1 MRHFLAGAYRLLAPS
16 PLPYAAMRQ
25 QLFSSA
31 VSDERTRQT
40 IKAVWDQHRLL
51 PNPMSPWRGAGLK
64 TGWNLKA

>member
-1 MRHFLAGAYRLLAPS
+1 
-16 PLPYAAMRQ
+16 MRQ